1 MLTAPILLGLL
12 SALTWGAGDFNGGL
26 AAKRS
31 NPYGVVVVAHI
42 ISLGLLL
49 LLVPI
54 IGEPIPPAHDWL
66 WGGAAGLAG
75 GIGLLILYR
84 ALAEGRMSVA
94 APVSALLAAA
104 LPVLVGIVKDG
115 NPGAWVLFGFVLALA
130 AVWLVSG
137 GEGLIIR
144 FDDLRQPVIAGITF
158 GAFFIFLERA
168 SQTALLW
175 PLIAVRIVS
184 ISSLL
189 GYALLT
195 RQPWIPKRESLVP
208 IILSSVLDTVGNAS
222 YALSARMGRLDVA
235 AVLGALYPGATVV
248 LAWIFLKENISRVQT
263 IGILLALS
271 AIVMLTI

>member
-12 SALTWGAGDFNGGL
+12 SAFTWGAGDFNGGL

-54 IGEPIPPAHDWL
+54 IGEPIPPWQDWL

-84 ALAEGRMSVA
+84 ALADGRMSVA

-115 NPGAWVLFGFVLALA
+115 NPGAWVLFGFMLALA

-137 GEGLIIR
+137 GEGWIIR

-195 RQPWIPKRESLVP
+195 RQPWIPKRESLAP